1 MPLIHVFMYQCIRE
15 SRWLNIGV
23 YMCPDWCWQPDIA
36 LFGLCKCCGD
46 LGKNLTL
53 WLSKGFLFPPATGLF
68 PLVCSITMVLRKL
81 RSLKWFMLDCIWPFF
96 RLGPERKWLSLP
108 STLNTL
114 QASRADQDFL
124 RHLILTKCQCAQK
137 TSWQVQINNVFKTY
151 KSIYQ
156 HIKHNV
162 VHFCDTLKPRFSPSI
177 LSLAITLFF
186 WSCHGGTRYSLI
198 PTAFFPFCWRGAWQR
213 RQSITQT
220 VRPSLSLLLTVFLF
234 LLPLG

>member
-177 LSLAITLFF
+177 LSLAITLF
-186 WSCHGGTRYSLI
+186 SGPVTGERD
-198 PTAFFPFCWRGAWQR
+198 TASSPLHSFHFAEEERGR
-213 RQSITQT
+213 EGN
-220 VRPSLSLLLTVFLF
+220 LSPKLSVHLSPYF
-234 LLPLG
+234 

>member
-1 MPLIHVFMYQCIRE
+1 
-15 SRWLNIGV
+15 
-23 YMCPDWCWQPDIA
+23 
-36 LFGLCKCCGD
+36 
-46 LGKNLTL
+46 
-53 WLSKGFLFPPATGLF
+53 
-68 PLVCSITMVLRKL
+68 
-81 RSLKWFMLDCIWPFF
+81 MLDCIWPFF

-156 HIKHNV
+156 HIKHIV

-177 LSLAITLFF
+177 LSLAITLF
-186 WSCHGGTRYSLI
+186 SGPVMGERD
-198 PTAFFPFCWRGAWQR
+198 TASSPLHSFHFAEEERGR
-213 RQSITQT
+213 EGN
-220 VRPSLSLLLTVFLF
+220 LSPKLSVHLSPYF
-234 LLPLG
+234 